1 MQKPLIHPSSEITL
15 SLLMK
20 NIPQSLL
27 MTGPFGVGLGTLAQY
42 IAHTTGN
49 IVLTV
54 LPEKD
59 DKIDIDKGVIS
70 IDSIRQLYDQTRSIQ
85 AGTLVIVIDYAER
98 MGHQAQNAFLKLL
111 EEPGSGVHFIVATH
125 TPAKLLA
132 TIQSRTQQFDVRPL
146 TNSQSVTMLD
156 DMGIKDTHTRAQL
169 LFMANGLPAELTRLG
184 SNEEYFKKR
193 SGIMRDAR
201 DLLQATTYK
210 KLVIANA
217 YKDDRQGA
225 LSLLTDASAIL
236 RHSIRLKPQPSLIA
250 QIDSLLFA
258 YDQIK
263 ANGNIRLCL
272 ARLVV

>member
-15 SLLMK
+15 SLLIK

-42 IAHTTGN
+42 IAHTAGD

-70 IDSIRQLYDQTRSIQ
+70 IDSIRRLYDQTRSIQ

-111 EEPGSGVHFIVATH
+111 EEPGSGVHFILATH
-125 TPAKLLA
+125 TPSKLLA

-146 TNSQSVTMLD
+146 TKSQSVTMLD
-156 DMGIKDTHTRAQL
+156 DMGIKDTHTRTQL

-184 SNEEYFKKR
+184 SNEEYLKKR
-193 SGIMRDAR
+193 SGVMRDAR
-201 DLLQATTYK
+201 DLLQATTYR
-210 KLVIANA
+210 KLVIANS

-236 RHSIRLKPQPSLIA
+236 RHSIRLKPQPILIA
-250 QIDSLLFA
+250 QIDRLLFA